1 MKFLEYLNAK
11 GKLQEKP
18 ITAINA
24 DYEGPEEKNPEP
36 NETDDLGYKVP
47 KAVKKTPTA
56 YAPKA
61 DVSKKD
67 LEKGLANV
75 GDKDNV
81 INFPELGKMSNEQFV
96 NFTKGMPTEEF
107 VKIMNEHCGCEKKSA
122 PMVVAYSSGAYH
134 PDPIQAIRYV
144 SYLANENENLLRALI
159 HESKRVGGLE
169 KLCERLMDY
178 SEFYEVLKNK
188 IDDKEVFE
196 SVKKNIM
203 EHSKINEDKEIEH
216 GDKDKEDTM
225 SDIATQKGISTMK
238 LMKKKSKKN

>member
-18 ITAINA
+18 ITAVNA
-24 DYEGPEEKNPEP
+24 DYEGPDEKNPEP

-47 KAVKKTPTA
+47 KPIKKTPTA

-81 INFPELGKMSNEQFV
+81 IKFPELGKMSNEQFI

-107 VKIMNEHCGCEKKSA
+107 VKVMNEHCGCEKKSA

-134 PDPIQAIRYV
+134 PDPIQAINYV

-159 HESKRVGGLE
+159 HETKRIGGLE
-169 KLCERLMDY
+169 KLCDRLMDY
-178 SEFYEVLKNK
+178 NEFYEVLKTK
-188 IDDKEVFE
+188 IDDKQVFE

-203 EHSKINEDKEIEH
+203 ENSKIDEAKHEGEKEVHVETEKEEH
-216 GDKDKEDTM
+216 N
-225 SDIATQKGISTMK
+225 MK
-238 LMKKKSKKN
+238 MMKKKSKKN

>member
-18 ITAINA
+18 ATAINA
-24 DYEGPEEKNPEP
+24 DYEGPDEKNPEP

-47 KAVKKTPTA
+47 KAIKKNPTA

-61 DVSKKD
+61 NINKKD

-75 GDKDNV
+75 GDEDN
-81 INFPELGKMSNEQFV
+81 IIEFPELGKMNNEQFV

-178 SEFYEVLKNK
+178 SEFYEVLKDK
-188 IDDKEVFE
+188 INDKQIFE
-196 SVKKNIM
+196 SAKRNIM
-203 EHSKINEDKEIEH
+203 EHSKINEVKH
-216 GDKDKEDTM
+216 GDEDTEDEIGKVETEQGV
-225 SDIATQKGISTMK
+225 SKMK